1 MASTLH
7 VLSRVQARPGMRDRL
22 LPIMVGL
29 LEPTRRERGCVRY
42 DLMQSRVD
50 PDAFVF
56 IEEWED
62 EAALQ
67 EHLRD
72 PDVQQAF
79 RDVQPF
85 VAEPPALTWYSSVGP
100 PACEHPASVGPAPH

>member
-1 MASTLH
+1 
-7 VLSRVQARPGMRDRL
+7 MRDRL

-29 LEPTRRERGCVRY
+29 LEPTRREQGCLRY
-42 DLMQSRVD
+42 DLMQSRTD
-50 PDAFVF
+50 PEAFVF

-67 EHLRD
+67 SHLSE
-72 PDVQQAF
+72 PDVQRAF

-85 VAEPPALTWYSSVGP
+85 VTEPPALTRYQAVGP
-100 PACEHPASVGPAPH
+100 ESFEHAASIGPAPH